1 MALHVPHKTFINT
14 GVPGYFFFFQSAG
27 ERVGGL
33 AGGGVIKFI
42 TQSVKQWGDKHLPQK
57 SPDDVAPAAEL

>member
-1 MALHVPHKTFINT
+1 MALPVPHKTFINT
-14 GVPGYFFFFQSAG
+14 GVPGFFFLQAAG

-33 AGGGVIKFI
+33 AGGRVIKFI

-57 SPDDVAPAAEL
+57 SPDDVVPAAEL